1 MNIKGLIQFVSYI
14 VRIYGRH
21 MRIVVMRHGLTAALR
36 PSLRARHAGV
46 GRGVRV
52 NPFGR
57 AHGHLSDASQGAMD
71 LVRSLRLE
79 RGEVFA

>member
-1 MNIKGLIQFVSYI
+1 VTVRGVIQFVGYI

-21 MRIVVMRHGLTAALR
+21 ARINVKRNGVLAALR
-36 PSLRARHAGV
+36 PSLRARHAGM

-52 NPFGR
+52 NPFRR
-57 AHGHLSDASQGAMD
+57 AHDRASDASYCAMD

-79 RGEVFA
+79 RGEVFV